1 MDTTQFL
8 LSTAVT
14 ITTILLIIVS
24 IQLISLLKQL
34 KSNPKNDHIIK
45 KQESPSVGGKK
56 SHIIKKKVNLTS
68 LLEKIKILMPHS
80 HSLKKRF
87 FKSGNPTLL
96 SQASASLEEKH
107 LPI

>member
-24 IQLISLLKQL
+24 LQLISLLKQL
-34 KSNPKNDHIIK
+34 KSNPKSDHVVK
-45 KQESPSVGGKK
+45 KPESPPAGGKK

-68 LLEKIKILMPHS
+68 LLEKIKILTPHN
-80 HSLKKRF
+80 HSPKKKF
-87 FKSGNPTLL
+87 FKTT
-96 SQASASLEEKH
+96 
-107 LPI
+107 